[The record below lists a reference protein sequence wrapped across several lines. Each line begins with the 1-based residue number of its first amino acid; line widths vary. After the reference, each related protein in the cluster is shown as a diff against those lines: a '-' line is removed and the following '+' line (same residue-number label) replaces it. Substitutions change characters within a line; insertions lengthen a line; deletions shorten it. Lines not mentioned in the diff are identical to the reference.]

1 MKKILI
7 AGCSQEISSFNPVEC
22 KYDFFDITRKNE
34 IIDYHTGKNSYIGGA
49 IEELKNTHDLEPIFT
64 YNAEGYAA
72 GILEHSAFI
81 KIKEELIESLE
92 IYKGKVDGIYLSLH
106 GAMSSSEEF
115 DPEGLILE
123 KVKEIFGNQIPIVIS
138 LDLHGVLTKKMLE
151 NCDGVTSLLT
161 YPHVDFAEAG
171 KKAIKLLKKII
182 FENVKPVA
190 SRIKIPALVRGKE
203 LITEK
208 GLFGEQTSYAK
219 SLLRKNEI
227 LSAGFFIGN
236 PFTDVPELCSQS
248 YVFTNNN
255 IDLAKEEAMKMA
267 NDFWPNRKK
276 MQTELI
282 SIEKAIELGTNL
294 PSTVVFTDAADA
306 PSSGALGD
314 SIEIIFNMIEKNY
327 PHSILST
334 VLDPD
339 VAKLAFEKGVGSKI
353 KTIIGGKFD
362 NRFKSIELEFDVISI
377 NDKSFMPERWVWL
390 QKPGKSAVLKSD
402 NLTIVVTS
410 NPVMQVDRA
419 IYLNN
424 GIDPKNYHSVIVKSP
439 HCEPEFYDDWVKE
452 NLNVDAK
459 GSTSANLKSLG
470 HKNCMRPMY
479 PLDENTIFDPQV
491 EEYIKKI

>member
-22 KYDFFDITRKNE
+22 KYDFFDITRGNE
-34 IIDYHTGKNSYIGGA
+34 ISDYHTGKNSYIGGA
-49 IEELKNTHDLEPIFT
+49 IEELKKTPDLEAIFT

-72 GILEHSAFI
+72 GILEHLAFI
-81 KIKEELIESLE
+81 KIKEELLESLKN
-92 IYKGKVDGIYLSLH
+92 YKGEVDGIYLSLH
-106 GAMSSSEEF
+106 GAMSSSKEH

-123 KVKEIFGNQIPIVIS
+123 QVKEIFGNEIPIVIS

-161 YPHVDFAEAG
+161 YPHVDFGEAG
-171 KKAIKLLKKII
+171 KKAIKLLKKIL

-190 SRIKIPALVRGKE
+190 ARIKIPAIVRGKE

-208 GLFGEQTSYAK
+208 GLFGEQTGYAN
-219 SLLRKNEI
+219 SLLKNNEI

-255 IDLAKEEAMKMA
+255 IDLAKDGALKMA
-267 NDFWPNRKK
+267 NDFWPNREK

-282 SIEKAIELGTNL
+282 NIDKAIELGANL
-294 PSTVVFTDAADA
+294 SSTVVFTDAADA

-314 SIEIIFNMIEKNY
+314 SIEIIFNMIKQNY

-339 VAKLAFEKGVGSKI
+339 TAKLAFKAGVGSNI
-353 KTIIGGKFD
+353 RAVIGGKFD
-362 NRFKSIELEFDVISI
+362 KRFESLELDFKVISI
-377 NDKSFMPERWVWL
+377 NDKPFMPERWVWL
-390 QKPGKSAVLKSD
+390 QKPGKSAVLKSN

-424 GIDPKNYHSVIVKSP
+424 GLDPKNYHSVIVKSP

-470 HKNCMRPMY
+470 HINCMRPIY
-479 PLDENTIFDPQV
+479 PLEDDVTFSPNIEV
-491 EEYIKKI
+491 YKKNY